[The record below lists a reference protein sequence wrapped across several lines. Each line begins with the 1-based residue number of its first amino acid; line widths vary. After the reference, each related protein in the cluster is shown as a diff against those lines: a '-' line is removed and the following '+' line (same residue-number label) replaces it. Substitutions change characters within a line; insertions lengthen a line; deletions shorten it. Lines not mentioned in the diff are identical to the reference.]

1 MKSKLLKNCKIL
13 EDGKLVKRHIRLEDH
28 KIAYIDDEITSADE
42 VIDIKDNIVI
52 PGLIDSH
59 VHFREPGLTHK
70 EDFLSGTIAAAKG
83 GVTTI
88 LDMPNTIP
96 PTITVENLEE
106 KRKLAEK
113 SIVNYGFH
121 FGSTSDNISQ
131 IKNAKN
137 IASVKIFMNV
147 STGNLRI
154 ENSETVEKIMKATP
168 LCTIHAEEEQ
178 LTKAIEVAIKLKKKF
193 YACHISLEEE
203 IKQIRKNKKHVY
215 CEVTPNHLFL
225 TEKDRE
231 KLGKLGGIKPEL
243 KTEQD
248 RKALWKALQAGIV
261 DTIATDHAPHL
272 KEEKLNEDRSGL
284 PGIETMLPLL
294 LDAVNKDKLTLQ
306 QVTDLTS
313 KNPAKIFRIKNK
325 GAIKEGYDAD
335 LTIIDMNLEK
345 EVKADEL
352 LSKTKWSPFEG
363 KVLKGWP
370 ITTIVR
376 GNIVYDNGNIYEV
389 MAKEV
394 KYEKIRPKGFGFRKA
409 KVDTEQTENQET
421 TENQELTQEQEPI
434 QEPTENPEITEP
446 TIENKEPQETT
457 ETTEQEQTETT
468 EPQEEQTQ
476 EPPQAQTQEQ
486 KGDTNVLKN
495 P

>member
-1 MKSKLLKNCKIL
+1 MKSKLLKNCRIL
-13 EDGKLVKRHIRLEDH
+13 EDGQLVKRHIRLEDH

-70 EDFLSGTIAAAKG
+70 EDFLSGSIAAAKG
-83 GVTTI
+83 GITTI

-96 PTITVENLEE
+96 PTTTVEKLEE

-121 FGSTSDNISQ
+121 FGSTIDNLTQ

-154 ENSETVEKIMKATP
+154 ENSETVEKIMKAAN

-178 LTKAIEVAIKLKKKF
+178 LTKAIEIAEKLKKKF
-193 YACHISLEEE
+193 YACHISTEEE
-203 IKQIRKNKKHVY
+203 IKQIRKNKKYVY
-215 CEVTPNHLFL
+215 CEVTPHHLFL
-225 TEKDRE
+225 TEEDKE
-231 KLGKLGGIKPEL
+231 KLGKLAGVKPEL
-243 KTEQD
+243 KTDIDQE
-248 RKALWKALQAGIV
+248 ALWKALQSGIV

-294 LDAVNKDKLTLQ
+294 LDAVNKNKLTLQ

-352 LSKTKWSPFEG
+352 LCKTKWSPFEG

-376 GNIVYDNGNIYEV
+376 GNIVYDKGNIYEV
-389 MAKEV
+389 RAKEV
-394 KYEKIRPKGFGFRKA
+394 KYEKIKLQGFGFKKV
-409 KVDTEQTENQET
+409 KVDTEQETTEEKETTETPEQET
-421 TENQELTQEQEPI
+421 TEE
-434 QEPTENPEITEP
+434 
-446 TIENKEPQETT
+446 KETT
-457 ETTEQEQTETT
+457 ETQEQTEPNK
-468 EPQEEQTQ
+468 EQEKPQE
-476 EPPQAQTQEQ
+476 
-486 KGDTNVLKN
+486 L
-495 P
+495 